1 MNVAIR
7 IWGHKLF
14 WLEFWWK
21 SMQFFLNRLSR
32 KCKWN
37 LSCFFLSLEAYT
49 MRACDLCFTPKWML
63 QRKRL
68 AGLGKETISST
79 TEMLSSKLPVS
90 CHVSKSWRMFFGQ
103 SWGHKYWP
111 IKITADSKQPIARV
125 IVRGLDQLHA
135 GATCSNSILT
145 GKVVDSSELQCSTL
159 GKHWDNIGC
168 FLLVRFF

>member
-1 MNVAIR
+1 
-7 IWGHKLF
+7 
-14 WLEFWWK
+14 
-21 SMQFFLNRLSR
+21 MQFFLNSLSQ

-135 GATCSNSILT
+135 GASRTQIP
-145 GKVVDSSELQCSTL
+145 
-159 GKHWDNIGC
+159 
-168 FLLVRFF
+168 FLLEKSLIVPNYNVVRLENTETILVAFCWSGFFKGCGVNLNRDGLILFTF